1 MAIATYN
8 SHVDVAVYYTDKK
21 NSTYFAI
28 GRTTEWSDES
38 TPPQPNDKVTKLEE
52 VIGYKKAT
60 KVSLCRPLA
69 TGESTDY
76 DTVSYGNR
84 TWVMI
89 PKEKAKE
96 EGAKWVY
103 LETDIVGEEL
113 PLGTYRQVGVH
124 SDLQPNTSISK
135 PNLLPGEVQNVGT
148 LLLIDNRQFQ
158 NRTAQGTVKER
169 FIIEF

>member
-1 MAIATYN
+1 
-8 SHVDVAVYYTDKK
+8 
-21 NSTYFAI
+21 
-28 GRTTEWSDES
+28 
-38 TPPQPNDKVTKLEE
+38 
-52 VIGYKKAT
+52 
-60 KVSLCRPLA
+60 
-69 TGESTDY
+69 
-76 DTVSYGNR
+76 
-84 TWVMI
+84 MI